1 LRTAQLSVEKSLTA
15 GLLPL
20 ARIVHYPRAA
30 PLHARNSFFGRPL
43 AERSISMSQIA
54 SSLRQFIR
62 ENFLF
67 GQDVALA
74 DHDSLLELGIVDST
88 GVLELVTFIEEH
100 YQITVEDEELVP
112 ENLDS
117 IENLVR
123 FIGTKCECSSVSSV
137 AMKDWG

>member
-1 LRTAQLSVEKSLTA
+1 
-15 GLLPL
+15 
-20 ARIVHYPRAA
+20 
-30 PLHARNSFFGRPL
+30 
-43 AERSISMSQIA
+43 
-54 SSLRQFIR
+54 
-62 ENFLF
+62 
-67 GQDVALA
+67 
-74 DHDSLLELGIVDST
+74 
-88 GVLELVTFIEEH
+88 VTFIEEH